1 MGIRRERKQVN
12 TALSLYRS
20 IKAVSYTH
28 LDVYKRQ
35 DLEGGYL
42 NATDLA
48 DYLAAKG
55 LPFRS
60 AHAVSGKLVQYA
72 EQTGRKLTDLSLEE
86 MRAECPLFEEDIYAA
101 IAPAQCLAARKTLGG
116 PAPEAVEI
124 ALQDAKTW
132 LEKHN

>member
-1 MGIRRERKQVN
+1 M
-12 TALSLYRS
+12 
-20 IKAVSYTH
+20 
-28 LDVYKRQ
+28 
-35 DLEGGYL
+35 
-42 NATDLA
+42 
-48 DYLAAKG
+48 
-55 LPFRS
+55 PFRS

-86 MRAECPLFEEDIYAA
+86 MRAVCPLFEEDIYAA